1 MVWNADLKREIPE
14 GWIRGVFSDIANILV
29 VGRHLVSHL
38 DIFTLVSF
46 AIVSSVVEMLNGSC
60 QDQKKCK
67 KVKRVSLF
75 HDMRFFDW
83 RNSAKSAVEI

>member
-1 MVWNADLKREIPE
+1 M
-14 GWIRGVFSDIANILV
+14 

-83 RNSAKSAVEI
+83 RNSAKSSVEI